1 MRSEAVA
8 VIFPYPPD
16 VELAMQILYRSLREN
31 DRRRYAAVEAA
42 KLGHGGLD
50 YITALLGCDAKTVRH
65 GQKDIQQLADQD
77 LEDIAPD
84 ERVRKRGGGCKP
96 ATERLPDLV
105 PSFHAV
111 LEDHTAGDPMRQ
123 QVIWTELTPREIVAA
138 LMEKDL
144 YVSEQVIRQLLDD
157 EGYRRR
163 QIQKYLDMGA
173 HEDRNAQF
181 ENIARIK
188 QEYLGSPNPILSIDT
203 KKREL
208 LGTFYRDG
216 RVYTRQGLL
225 AFDHDFPSY
234 ALGVVIPYGL
244 YDLKRNFGYLS
255 VGTSHDTTEFACD
268 RIAWWWEN
276 YGRSLYPEAQS
287 LCLLCDGGGS
297 NSADKYLFK
306 EDLQKR
312 ADRLG
317 REIRIAHYP
326 PYCSKYNPIER
337 RLFPHVTRACQG
349 VIFDSVATVKR
360 LLEKTRTATGLGVVV
375 EVLEKV
381 YQTGRK
387 YAEGFKKDMKI
398 VFDEY
403 LPKWNYRATPT
414 TS

>member
-1 MRSEAVA
+1 VA
-8 VIFPYPPD
+8 IAFPYPPD
-16 VELAMQILYRSLREN
+16 VERAMQILYRSLREN

-50 YITALLGCDAKTVRH
+50 YITALLGCDPKTVRH
-65 GQKDIQQLADQD
+65 GQQDLQQLADQD
-77 LEDIAPD
+77 LEKITPE
-84 ERVRKRGGGCKP
+84 ERVRRQGGGRKP
-96 ATERLPDLV
+96 ATEVLPDLV
-105 PSFHAV
+105 SSFHAV
-111 LEDHTAGDPMRQ
+111 LENHTAGDPMHEE
-123 QVIWTELTPREIVAA
+123 VIWTDLTPREIGEA

-144 YVSEQVIRQLLDD
+144 YVSEQVIRQLLDH

-163 QIQKYLDMGA
+163 QIQKDLDMGA

-188 QEYLGSPNPILSIDT
+188 QEYLDSPNPILSIDT

-234 ALGVVIPYGL
+234 ADGVVIPYGL

-268 RIAWWWEN
+268 SIAWWWED
-276 YGRSLYPEAQS
+276 YGRSLYPDAHS
-287 LCLLCDGGGS
+287 VCLLCDGGGS

-306 EDLQKR
+306 EDLQKL

-349 VIFDSVATVKR
+349 MIFDSVATVKR
-360 LLEKTRTATGLGVVV
+360 LLEKTRTSTGLGVVV

-387 YAEGFKKDMKI
+387 YADGFKKDMKI

-403 LPKWNYRATPT
+403 LPKWNYRAIPA
-414 TS
+414 SS

>member
-1 MRSEAVA
+1 VA
-8 VIFPYPPD
+8 VTFPYPPD
-16 VELAMQILYRSLREN
+16 VERAMQVLYRSLREN

-50 YITALLGCDAKTVRH
+50 YIAALLGCDPKTIRR
-65 GQKDIQQLADQD
+65 GQQDLQQLADRD
-77 LEDIAPD
+77 LEDITPD
-84 ERVRKRGGGCKP
+84 ERVRRQGGGRKP
-96 ATERLPDLV
+96 AIEDLPDLRS
-105 PSFHAV
+105 SFHAV
-111 LEDHTAGDPMRQ
+111 LEDHTGGDPMRQ
-123 QVIWTELTPREIVAA
+123 EVIWTDLTPREIGEA

-144 YVSEQVIRQLLDD
+144 YVSERVIRRLLDD
-157 EGYRRR
+157 AGYRRR
-163 QIQKYLDMGA
+163 RIRKYLDMGS
-173 HEDRNAQF
+173 HEDRDAQF

-188 QEYLGSPNPILSIDT
+188 RDYLDSADPILSIDT

-234 ALGVVIPYGL
+234 ADGVVIPYGL

-268 RIAWWWEN
+268 SIGWWWEE
-276 YGRSLYPEAQS
+276 YGRSLYPDAHS
-287 LCLLCDGGGS
+287 ICLLCDGGGS

-306 EDLQKR
+306 EDLQKL

-317 REIRIAHYP
+317 REIRMAHYP

-375 EVLEKV
+375 EVVEKV

-387 YAEGFKKDMKI
+387 YAEGFKKEMKI

-403 LPKWNYRATPT
+403 LPKWNYRAIPA

>member
-1 MRSEAVA
+1 VA
-8 VIFPYPPD
+8 VTFPYPPD
-16 VELAMQILYRSLREN
+16 VELAMQVLYRSLREN

-42 KLGHGGLD
+42 KLEHGGLD
-50 YITALLGCDAKTVRH
+50 YLAALLGCDPKTIRR
-65 GQKDIQQLADQD
+65 GQEDLQQLADRD
-77 LEDIAPD
+77 LEDITPD
-84 ERVRKRGGGCKP
+84 ERVRRQGGGRKP
-96 ATERLPDLV
+96 ATESRPDLRS
-105 PSFHAV
+105 SFHAV
-111 LEDHTAGDPMRQ
+111 LEDHTAGDPMCE
-123 QVIWTELTPREIVAA
+123 QVIWTDLTPREIGEA

-144 YVSEQVIRQLLDD
+144 YVSERVIRQLLEDA
-157 EGYRRR
+157 GYRRR
-163 QIQKYLDMGA
+163 QIRKYLDMGS
-173 HEDRNAQF
+173 HEDRDAQF
-181 ENIARIK
+181 ENIGRIK
-188 QEYLGSPNPILSIDT
+188 RDYLDSPDPILSIDT

-234 ALGVVIPYGL
+234 ADGVVIPYGL

-268 RIAWWWEN
+268 SIAWWWEN
-276 YGRSLYPEAQS
+276 YGRSLYPEARS

-306 EDLQKR
+306 EDLQKL

-375 EVLEKV
+375 EVVEKV

-398 VFDEY
+398 VFDKY
-403 LPKWNYRATPT
+403 LPKWNYRAIPT

>member
-1 MRSEAVA
+1 
-8 VIFPYPPD
+8 
-16 VELAMQILYRSLREN
+16 
-31 DRRRYAAVEAA
+31 
-42 KLGHGGLD
+42 
-50 YITALLGCDAKTVRH
+50 
-65 GQKDIQQLADQD
+65 
-77 LEDIAPD
+77 
-84 ERVRKRGGGCKP
+84 
-96 ATERLPDLV
+96 
-105 PSFHAV
+105 
-111 LEDHTAGDPMRQ
+111 
-123 QVIWTELTPREIVAA
+123 
-138 LMEKDL
+138 MEKDL
-144 YVSEQVIRQLLDD
+144 YVCEQVIRQLLDD

-188 QEYLGSPNPILSIDT
+188 QEYLDSPNPILSIDT
-203 KKREL
+203 KKQEL

-234 ALGVVIPYGL
+234 ADGVVIPYGL

-255 VGTSHDTTEFACD
+255 LGTSHDTTEFACD
-268 RIAWWWEN
+268 SIAWWWEN
-276 YGRSLYPEAQS
+276 YGRRLYPDAHS
-287 LCLLCDGGGS
+287 MCLLCDGGGS

-306 EDLQKR
+306 EDLQKL

-317 REIRIAHYP
+317 LEIRMAHYP

-375 EVLEKV
+375 EGAGQGLPD
-381 YQTGRK
+381 G
-387 YAEGFKKDMKI
+387 AEVCRGLQGGHEDRVRRVSPQVELPCHPGDLMKPGTYFRVDPNSTAERI
-398 VFDEY
+398 SRLDF
-403 LPKWNYRATPT
+403 RA
-414 TS
+414 

>member
-1 MRSEAVA
+1 VA
-8 VIFPYPPD
+8 VTFPYPPD
-16 VELAMQILYRSLREN
+16 VELAMQIFYRSLREH
-31 DRRRYAAVEAA
+31 DRRRYAAVEVA

-50 YITALLGCDAKTVRH
+50 YITALLGCDAKTVRR
-65 GQKDIQQLADQD
+65 GQQDLQQLGDQD

-84 ERVRKRGGGCKP
+84 ERVRRPGGGRKP
-96 ATERLPDLV
+96 ATESLPDLRS
-105 PSFHAV
+105 SFHAV
-111 LEDHTAGDPMRQ
+111 LEDHTGGDPMRAE
-123 QVIWTELTPREIVAA
+123 VIWTDLTPREIGEA

-144 YVSEQVIRQLLDD
+144 YVSEQVIRQLLDS

-163 QIQKYLDMGA
+163 QIEKYLDMGA
-173 HEDRNAQF
+173 HEDRDAQF

-188 QEYLGSPNPILSIDT
+188 RDYLDSPNPILSIDT

-234 ALGVVIPYGL
+234 ADGVVIPYGL

-268 RIAWWWEN
+268 SIGWWWEN
-276 YGRSLYPEAQS
+276 YGRSLYPDARS
-287 LCLLCDGGGS
+287 ICLLCDGGGS

-306 EDLQKR
+306 EDLQKL

-317 REIRIAHYP
+317 REIRMAHYP

-360 LLEKTRTATGLGVVV
+360 LLEKTRTSKGLGVVV
-375 EVLEKV
+375 EVVEKV
-381 YQTGRK
+381 YETGRK

-403 LPKWNYRATPT
+403 LPKWNYRAIPTP
-414 TS
+414 S

>member
-1 MRSEAVA
+1 MAVA
-8 VIFPYPPD
+8 FPYPPD
-16 VELAMQILYRSLREN
+16 VERAMQILYRSLREN

-50 YITALLGCDAKTVRH
+50 YIAALLGCDPKAIRR
-65 GQKDIQQLADQD
+65 GQEDLQRLADGDLQD
-77 LEDIAPD
+77 ITPD
-84 ERVRKRGGGCKP
+84 DRARRQGGGRKP
-96 ATERLPDLV
+96 ATESRPDLRS
-105 PSFHAV
+105 SFHAV
-111 LEDHTAGDPMRQ
+111 LEDHTAGDPMRE
-123 QVIWTELTPREIVAA
+123 QVIWTDLTPREIGEA

-144 YVSEQVIRQLLDD
+144 YVSERIIRQLLEDA
-157 EGYRRR
+157 GYRRR
-163 QIQKYLDMGA
+163 QIQKYLDMGS
-173 HEDRNAQF
+173 HEDRDAQF

-188 QEYLGSPNPILSIDT
+188 QDYLGSPDPILSIDT

-234 ALGVVIPYGL
+234 ADGVVIPYGL

-268 RIAWWWEN
+268 SIGWWWEN
-276 YGRSLYPEAQS
+276 YGRSLYPEARS
-287 LCLLCDGGGS
+287 VCLLCDGGGS

-306 EDLQKR
+306 EDLQKL

-387 YAEGFKKDMKI
+387 YAEGFKKEMKI
-398 VFDEY
+398 VFDKY
-403 LPKWNYRATPT
+403 LPKWNYRAIPA

>member
-1 MRSEAVA
+1 MAVP
-8 VIFPYPPD
+8 FPYPPD
-16 VELAMQILYRSLREN
+16 VERAMQILYRSLREN

-50 YITALLGCDAKTVRH
+50 YIATLLGCDPKTVRR
-65 GQKDIQQLADQD
+65 GQRDLEQLADQD
-77 LEDIAPD
+77 LQDIAPD
-84 ERVRKRGGGCKP
+84 ERTRKPGGGREP
-96 ATERLPDLV
+96 ATESRPDLV
-105 PSFHAV
+105 PGFRAV
-111 LEDHTAGDPMRQ
+111 LEDRTAGDPMDRG
-123 QVIWTELTPREIVAA
+123 VIWTDLTPREIREA

-144 YVSEQVIRQLLDD
+144 YVGEQVVRQLLDA

-163 QIQKYLDMGA
+163 SIQKYLDMGE
-173 HEDRNAQF
+173 HEARDAQF
-181 ENIARIK
+181 ANIARIK
-188 QEYLGSPNPILSIDT
+188 REYLDSPDPILSIDT

-216 RVYTRQGLL
+216 RVYTRRGLL

-234 ALGVVIPYGL
+234 ATGVVIPYGL
-244 YDLKRNFGYLS
+244 YDLKRNIGYFSL
-255 VGTSHDTTEFACD
+255 GTSHDTTEFACD
-268 RIAWWWEN
+268 SIAWWWES
-276 YGRSLYPEAQS
+276 YGRVLYPGARS

-306 EDLQKR
+306 EDLQKL

-317 REIRIAHYP
+317 REIRMAHYP

-337 RLFPHVTRACQG
+337 RLFPHATRACQG
-349 VIFDSVATVKR
+349 VIFDSAATVKR

-375 EVLEKV
+375 EVLDKV

-387 YAEGFKKDMKI
+387 YAEDFKRTMKI
-398 VFDEY
+398 AFDEY
-403 LPKWNYRATPT
+403 LPKWNYRAIPA